1 MKTMRVQFAET
12 LNAPDAPLL
21 LRVAKLVWD
30 HLPLCLG
37 ADLALCLAAV
47 PAVAVWLLGLSLL
60 APWVAALTLGPVWM
74 ATSALALSLVT
85 GESVTWRSW
94 CKVLTGQWRA
104 TVSLSAVPALVATI
118 FIGTWQILV
127 AHPHLTW
134 LYLPLFA
141 DGCAATFVVLAS
153 LSAFS
158 VSTSRGLRGWTLW
171 KVSLA
176 VTTLRPGKM
185 LGTLALFLGLG
196 VLLTICNAG
205 LLPVLFA
212 PLAVCLAALT
222 NQTCAGLMEHEKRAS
237 EPVTD
242 R

>member
-1 MKTMRVQFAET
+1 MKTMRMQFAET

-30 HLPLCLG
+30 HLPLFLG
-37 ADLALCLAAV
+37 ADLALCIAAV
-47 PAVAVWLLGLSLL
+47 PAVAVWMLGLSVV

-74 ATSALALSLVT
+74 ATSAVAQSLVT

-94 CKVLTGQWRA
+94 FKALKVHWRA
-104 TVSLSAVPALVATI
+104 AVSLSAVPALVATI

-127 AHPHLTW
+127 ADPHLTW
-134 LYLPLFA
+134 LYLPLFV
-141 DGCAATFVVLAS
+141 DGCVATFVLLAC

-158 VSTSRGLRGWTLW
+158 LTVSRGLRGWTLW

-185 LGTLALFLGLG
+185 VGIMVLFLGLG
-196 VLLTICNAG
+196 LLLTICNAG
-205 LLPVLFA
+205 LLPLLFA
-212 PLAVCLAALT
+212 PLAVALAALT
-222 NQTCAGLMEHEKRAS
+222 NQTCAKPGRS
-237 EPVTD
+237 
-242 R
+242 